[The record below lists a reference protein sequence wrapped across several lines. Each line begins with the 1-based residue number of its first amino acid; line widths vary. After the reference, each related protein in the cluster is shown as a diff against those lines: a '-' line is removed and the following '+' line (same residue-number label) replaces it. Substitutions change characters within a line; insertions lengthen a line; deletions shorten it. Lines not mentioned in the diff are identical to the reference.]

1 MATATKRP
9 AARKEKATK
18 RLTPEMRLAELKAF
32 ISLVFAM
39 TSDITHAELAE
50 RSTISLNTIYRLF
63 HGDFTLAM
71 RVNTLQCL
79 AYAAG
84 MELHITDSDVRV
96 TLVKP
101 RKE

>member
-1 MATATKRP
+1 MVTATKKP
-9 AARKEKATK
+9 AAKKGQAK

-32 ISLVFAM
+32 VSLVFAM
-39 TSDITHAELAE
+39 TSDISHAELAE
-50 RSTISLNTIYRLF
+50 RSTISLHTIYRLW
-63 HGDFTLAM
+63 HGEFTLAM